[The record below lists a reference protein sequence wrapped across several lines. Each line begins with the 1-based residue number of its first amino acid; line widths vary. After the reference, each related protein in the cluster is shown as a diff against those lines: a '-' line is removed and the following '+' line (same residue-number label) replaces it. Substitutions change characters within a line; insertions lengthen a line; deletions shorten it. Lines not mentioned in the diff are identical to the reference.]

1 MVSTKWLRFSL
12 LIESQTKLKLILAYK
27 KTLGFGPLLLMFTI
41 KFNEFAT
48 IPFYSQH
55 SN

>member
-12 LIESQTKLKLILAYK
+12 RNESQTKLKSILPYK
-27 KTLGFGPLLLMFTI
+27 KTFGFGPLLLMFTI